1 MVVIVSSG
9 ERIYEKPF
17 YQKQRMSET
26 PYLCSPF
33 LNKVLPDVV
42 KLVDTSDLGSDA
54 ARCGGS
60 SPSIRTFL
68 QVLWFKGL
76 KVVFY
81 SFKQIPVLLNH
92 FGPPLNHS
100 T

>member
-60 SPSIRTFL
+60 SPSIRTAPPNLPQGEAFL
-68 QVLWFKGL
+68 TAINL
-76 KVVFY
+76 
-81 SFKQIPVLLNH
+81 
-92 FGPPLNHS
+92 
-100 T
+100 

>member
-1 MVVIVSSG
+1 MVVIVSSEG
-9 ERIYEKPF
+9 RIYEKGL
-17 YQKQRMSET
+17 YHSHVINET

-60 SPSIRTFL
+60 SPSIRTN
-68 QVLWFKGL
+68 K
-76 KVVFY
+76 
-81 SFKQIPVLLNH
+81 S
-92 FGPPLNHS
+92 
-100 T
+100 